1 MTEQQTLGPIS
12 PFFIVLDVPR
22 AVEFYTQKLGFEVR
36 FSDPETPFFSIVG
49 RDSVQIL
56 LKDVS
61 DKVGP
66 QVRPEPN
73 HTRHEW
79 APWDAFVFVEDP
91 DALATEQGSRG
102 VTFHKEIVDREDGLR
117 GFEVCDRDGY
127 VLFFGRPR

>member
-66 QVRPEPN
+66 QVGPEPN

-79 APWDAFVFVEDP
+79 APWD
-91 DALATEQGSRG
+91 DALAPEPPPGGGPASPW
-102 VTFHKEIVDREDGLR
+102 
-117 GFEVCDRDGY
+117 CA
-127 VLFFGRPR
+127 VLLA